1 VQDKCQPFALERLP
15 RNCWIRAE
23 RLQSSGPGDKGV
35 DRNEREKESPG
46 TWKAPWDRQGK
57 ISLTFLTDLRELR
70 AGDVKKG
77 FIIMSAA
84 RTM

>member
-1 VQDKCQPFALERLP
+1 VGQGTKALTGTSEKK
-15 RNCWIRAE
+15 
-23 RLQSSGPGDKGV
+23 SGQELG
-35 DRNEREKESPG
+35 R
-46 TWKAPWDRQGK
+46 APWDRQGE